1 MSRWLTIGV
10 LFHLLGG
17 LTSLDAAETAK
28 ATPFEFRDVNGRS
41 LGLFESGRRVL
52 VYNHGLMTDP
62 RVPKEDPRRSRSCYI
77 HPLYGLNGEV
87 LTDDFPRDHYHHH
100 GVFWGWPHVE
110 IDGREYDLWTGKGIQ
125 QQFVRWIDRRVES
138 DAAILTVENSWFV
151 GERKVMIEHVCLR
164 AGRATDVART
174 LDIDLSWTPVDR
186 PITLRGAEGKSYGG
200 LSVRF
205 AVPEGSRPTIT
216 VPGGVAKDDLLET
229 RLAWV
234 DLARPFAGATTP
246 SGATLMVPPSHPDYP
261 PTWVARHYGL
271 QSVGYPGVKSKTFSP
286 GQPLRLSYRLWI
298 HKTAADPA
306 ALRNAYD
313 TYCHETKK

>member
-10 LFHLLGG
+10 LLHLLGG
-17 LTSLDAAETAK
+17 LTSLDATETAK

-41 LGLFESGRRVL
+41 LGLFEGGKPVL
-52 VYNHGLMTDP
+52 VYNHGVMTDP

-110 IDGREYDLWTGKGIQ
+110 IDGREYDLWMGKGIQ
-125 QQFVRWIDRRVES
+125 QRFVRWIDRRVEP
-138 DAAILTVENSWFV
+138 DAAILVVENGWFV
-151 GERKVMIEHVCLR
+151 GERKVMIEQVCLR

-174 LDIDLSWTPVDR
+174 LDIDLNWTPVDR

-216 VPGGVAKDDLLET
+216 VPEGVAKDDLLET

-234 DLARPFAGATTP
+234 DLTQPFSGAMTP
-246 SGATLMVPPSHPDYP
+246 SGATLMAPPSHPDYP

-271 QSVGYPGVKSKTFSP
+271 QGVGYPGVKSETFP
-286 GQPLRLSYRLWI
+286 TGQPLRLSYRLWI

-306 ALRNAYD
+306 TLQHAYGA
-313 TYCHETKK
+313 YCHETKK